1 MNRII
6 TWIVDHPLA
15 AILAFLA
22 GLALLMPKVHTL
34 ELNADTAQFLPTG
47 DPRTAYYYDV
57 FKDAFGSDALS
68 KIVVKPDAGDVFTP
82 RTLTLIQKLSDE
94 LWDIEEVARV
104 TSLTTVRQIRGDGDL
119 LDTGQLITT
128 IPDDPDELRQLRETA
143 LRTDHFLGDIISPDG
158 RVAAIDVYTDKP
170 AGDRMFESRF
180 VDRVNALMA
189 LAPDDIA
196 VYHVGAPRAEAAF
209 LANIA
214 RDQVTVN
221 LAAVTV
227 IILILWWAYRCSSTM
242 LAPVLTTDLSV
253 GAPSDF

>member
-6 TWIVDHPLA
+6 VWIIDHPLA

-22 GLALLMPKVHTL
+22 GLALLTPRMHTL
-34 ELNADTAQFLPTG
+34 ELNADMAQFLPTG
-47 DPRTAYYYDV
+47 DPRTAYYHDF
-57 FKDAFGSDALS
+57 FKDAFGSDVLS
-68 KIVVKPDAGDVFTP
+68 KIVVKPDDGEVFTP
-82 RTLTLIQKLSDE
+82 RTLALIQKLSDE
-94 LWDIEEVARV
+94 LEDMEEVSRV
-104 TSLTTVRQIRGDGDL
+104 VSLTTVRQIRGDGDL
-119 LDTGQLITT
+119 LDTSQLITT
-128 IPDDPDELRQLRETA
+128 IPEDPDELRQLGKTA
-143 LRTDHFLGDIISPDG
+143 LRCDHFLGDILSPDG

-221 LAAVTV
+221 VAAITV
-227 IILILWWAYRCSSTM
+227 IMLFLWWAYRCAAAVLSP
-242 LAPVLTTDLSV
+242 LLTTGLSV
-253 GAPSDF
+253 TAT